1 MFETGRL
8 FRIYFPDNVERLN
21 VFIEEEMIEYFRA
34 FPDHDVIMD
43 FISRQIRKHKR
54 DTWRAT
60 VYEDTWYKDKSEKL
74 IPYASFIS

>member
-1 MFETGRL
+1 MFEDHRL

-21 VFIEEEMIEYFRA
+21 VALSDEMAEYLRMM
-34 FPDHDVIMD
+34 PEHDPIMF
-43 FISRQIRKHKR
+43 FISREIKKHKR

-74 IPYASFIS
+74 KPYASFIN